1 MADLSKMTR
10 KQLERLIKDAERA
23 LKTIS
28 TKEKREAKKAAEK
41 AAAKFGFTLSE
52 LTSEAIEAPAR
63 TRAKSSKPKAA
74 KKSSSP
80 AKYANPSDKSQTWT
94 GKGRQPAWYK
104 AAIEAGIDPKKMEI

>member
-23 LKTIS
+23 
-28 TKEKREAKKAAEK
+28 KKAAEK

-52 LTSEAIEAPAR
+52 LTNDVVKMPAR
-63 TRAKSSKPKAA
+63 TLRKSAKSKAA
-74 KKSSSP
+74 KKTVSP
-80 AKYANPSDKSQTWT
+80 AKYANPADKSQTWT

-104 AAIEAGIDPKKMEI
+104 AAIEAGTNPKKMEI